1 MDAFH
6 WIIVPVSTVLGL
18 TITRVLTGYVAAFK
32 ARDRL
37 ILDWL
42 PPVFAGAILGEG
54 LQLWWALLELA
65 TLKSWSLVAFTL
77 LLAMVMLLFTAAALI
92 VPADSDL
99 DMRVAF
105 ERDGRWALTA
115 LAGFHVTAAL
125 ANLWLW
131 QAAPFSAAQGLE
143 WLLAAVSLAGGLTT
157 HRRAQEII
165 AAAYVLL
172 SVVDTF
178 SASVGTY

>member
-1 MDAFH
+1 M
-6 WIIVPVSTVLGL
+6 G
-18 TITRVLTGYVAAFK
+18 
-32 ARDRL
+32 
-37 ILDWL
+37 
-42 PPVFAGAILGEG
+42 
-54 LQLWWALLELA
+54 LLELA

-105 ERDGRWALTA
+105 ERDGRWALAA
-115 LAGFHVTAAL
+115 LAGFHVLAAL

-131 QAAPFSAAQGLE
+131 KTAPFSAAQGLE
-143 WLLAAVSLAGGLTT
+143 WLLAAVSLSGGLTT
-157 HRRAQEII
+157 NRRVQEIV

-172 SVVDTF
+172 SVIDTF
-178 SASVGTY
+178 SASVGAY